1 MNPRA
6 PFTPRSLATL
16 GMTTVYPSSMH
27 PWRVRL
33 ARWFDAPARACP
45 LSPNAITIIALLL
58 NLGAAGAMAAGGRWP
73 VLFLVAVAVL
83 TVGGLA
89 DAFDGIV
96 ARVQGKSSRFG
107 DFLDHVADRV
117 SDTAVAAG
125 WMIGSGVDH
134 LLVLAAV
141 IVVMLNGYV
150 GTQLEATWHER
161 HYEGV
166 GRGEFVLAL
175 IVYPIVSYILATN
188 GWLGLRFATLSVPE
202 WLTLLMI
209 ASAALAIVQ
218 RFMIASR
225 LERSR

>member
-1 MNPRA
+1 
-6 PFTPRSLATL
+6 
-16 GMTTVYPSSMH
+16 MH

-45 LSPNAITIIALLL
+45 LSPNAITIVALLL
-58 NLGAAGAMAAGGRWP
+58 NLGAAGALAAGGRRP
-73 VLFLVAVAVL
+73 LLFLVAVAVL

-134 LLVLAAV
+134 LLILAGV
-141 IVVMLNGYV
+141 VVVMLNGYV

-175 IVYPIVSYILATN
+175 IVYPIISYILATN
-188 GWLGLRFATLSVPE
+188 GWLDLRFASLSIPE

-218 RFMIASR
+218 RFMLASR
-225 LERSR
+225 LERPR